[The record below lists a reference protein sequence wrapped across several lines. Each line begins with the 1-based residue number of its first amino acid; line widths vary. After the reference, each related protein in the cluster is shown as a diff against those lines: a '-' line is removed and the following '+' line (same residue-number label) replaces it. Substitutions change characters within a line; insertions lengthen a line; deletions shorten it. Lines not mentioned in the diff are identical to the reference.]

1 MLLAGE
7 GLDAAAAVACGLA
20 LRQVPGEMPEPP
32 ADHDGTA
39 TRSPVVLE
47 ALRMAGHSA
56 RAPRDLVVATKASVR
71 ATGDLADHG
80 AAVDVE
86 VGPQLTSLHSP
97 AFRAG
102 LERVRRRR

>member
-1 MLLAGE
+1 M
-7 GLDAAAAVACGLA
+7 AA
-20 LRQVPGEMPEPP
+20 
-32 ADHDGTA
+32 
-39 TRSPVVLE
+39 
-47 ALRMAGHSA
+47 HSA

-71 ATGDLADHG
+71 ATATLDEQA

-102 LERVRRRR
+102 LERMRRRR